1 MIVDSSAVIAILVRE
16 PGHERVIAALGEA
29 EVLGIGAPTLTE
41 TGLAMT
47 AKLGPAGKALV
58 ARFVQEAGLSV
69 VPFGEGHWPV
79 AVDAFIR
86 FGKWRHTASLNFGD
100 CLTYAIARLAE
111 QPLICVGDH
120 FSQTDLTTAI

>member
-16 PGHERVIAALGEA
+16 PGHERVIEALGEA

-41 TGLAMT
+41 TGLIMT
-47 AKLGPAGKALV
+47 ARLGPAGKPLV

-86 FGKWRHTASLNFGD
+86 FGKGRHTASLNCGD

-111 QPLICVGDH
+111 QPLICVGDD
-120 FSQTDLTTAI
+120 FSKTDLTTAI